1 MKVILVKDVKN
12 VGKAGEVVNVSDGYG
27 RNYLIPK
34 GLAIEATESNLKML
48 NEKKKA
54 EERKRQQE
62 LEQAK
67 ELAQKLSKVGV
78 TLKVKAGE
86 NGKLFGSV
94 TSKDVEEA
102 LKEKGFE
109 IDKKKIVLP
118 ENIKTIGTYYAEV
131 KLYQGVTAKVQV
143 DVVAE

>member
-12 VGKAGEVVNVSDGYG
+12 VGKAGEIVNVSDGYG
-27 RNYLIPK
+27 RNYLLPR
-34 GLAIEATESNLKML
+34 GLAIEATESNVKAL

-54 EERKRQQE
+54 EEKKRQQE
-62 LEQAK
+62 LEEAK
-67 ELAQKLSKVGV
+67 EMAQKLSNLSLV
-78 TLKVKAGE
+78 LKVKAGE

-102 LKEKGFE
+102 LKEKGFD
-109 IDKKKIVLP
+109 IDKKKIVFN
-118 ENIKTIGTYYAEV
+118 ENVKTTGTYYV
-131 KLYQGVTAKVQV
+131 DIKLYQGVIAKVKV